1 MRLSILCV
9 RDYLSIFY
17 SGLFHGSSVLGN
29 PFQWASP
36 ACGKPELQLIYCG
49 FSLIA
54 RTFNGSPNNVMNPS
68 ASWWSYWSPVVK
80 EASVSL

>member
-29 PFQWASP
+29 PFQWMSDFNEATLAITSSVLGNPFQWASP
-36 ACGKPELQLIYCG
+36 ACSNSELFI
-49 FSLIA
+49 
-54 RTFNGSPNNVMNPS
+54 
-68 ASWWSYWSPVVK
+68 VVF
-80 EASVSL
+80 L

>member
-36 ACGKPELQLIYCG
+36 ACGNSEFIIYCG
-49 FSLIA
+49 FSLIPA
-54 RTFNGSPNNVMNPS
+54 F
-68 ASWWSYWSPVVK
+68 
-80 EASVSL
+80 SLHELLMEVQIK

>member
-36 ACGKPELQLIYCG
+36 ACGKPELQFTYWF
-49 FSLIA
+49 FSNSCILIA
-54 RTFNGSPNNVMNPS
+54 RTFKGSPNNVMNPS
-68 ASWWSYWSPVVK
+68 AS
-80 EASVSL
+80 

>member
-36 ACGKPELQLIYCG
+36 ACGKPELQFTYCG
-49 FSLIA
+49 FSLIPA
-54 RTFNGSPNNVMNPS
+54 FSSHELLMEVRIM
-68 ASWWSYWSPVVK
+68 
-80 EASVSL
+80 